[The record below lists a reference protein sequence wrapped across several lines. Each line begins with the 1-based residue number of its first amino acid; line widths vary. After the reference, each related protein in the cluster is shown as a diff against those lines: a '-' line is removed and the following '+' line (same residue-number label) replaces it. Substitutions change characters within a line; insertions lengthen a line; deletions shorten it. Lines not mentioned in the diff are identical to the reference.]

1 MFARVP
7 GPFFVVIAASGMVR
21 ASDMRVVS
29 EFGANSLRPR
39 SQAAFNF
46 RSVASRIRS
55 AIAIAS
61 NEPFSK
67 AHVFARTCA

>member
-21 ASDMRVVS
+21 ASDMRVLS
-29 EFGANSLRPR
+29 EFGANSLRSR

-46 RSVASRIRS
+46 RSVASRTLETSWGICS
-55 AIAIAS
+55 WTGA
-61 NEPFSK
+61 EPNCCFK
-67 AHVFARTCA
+67 C